1 MKSWALMKS
10 WTLVRSWLL
19 AFLVAVCAQ
28 SALATGMSA
37 QAAEPP
43 GNVIFFHPDGAG
55 VNHWTALRM
64 KEVGPDGR
72 LNWDLLPAM
81 AVYTGHMK
89 DALTGTSHGGAT
101 THAYG
106 VKVEGDSFGMD
117 GTTPITAASGREMSL
132 MQEALAGGR
141 AVGVV
146 QTGHIAEPGTA
157 VFLASSENRKNRD
170 EIAARVIGSGAQVIM
185 AGGEKYLLPE
195 GVNGV
200 HGAGAR
206 QDQRNLIE
214 EAKAAGYTIVYDA
227 EELAGLDLSQVEKL
241 LGVFAHEHTFSDQTE
256 EKNRFDNKDAYVEGA
271 PTVAQMA
278 RAALAILSRAPGG
291 FFLVVEEE
299 GSDNLANANHAAGT
313 LEALRRADEA
323 IGVLH
328 DFVRYNP
335 ATLMLMTS
343 DSDAGGMQVRGPD
356 PRYAIAPDESVPASE
371 TNGAPLDGVA
381 GRETPPFLSAPDQR
395 GKRWPFAIAWST
407 YHDVSG
413 GILVRAAGK
422 NAHKVYGVID
432 NTDVYAIMYETLF
445 GKKPGQ

>member
-1 MKSWALMKS
+1 MKAWA
-10 WTLVRSWLL
+10 L
-19 AFLVAVCAQ
+19 AFLVAVGLQ
-28 SALATGMSA
+28 TGLATAVAA
-37 QAAEPP
+37 QGTEPP

-72 LNWDLLPAM
+72 LNWDMLPAM

-106 VKVEGDSFGMD
+106 IKVVGDSFGMD
-117 GTTPITAASGREMSL
+117 GKQPITAASGRKMSL
-132 MQEALAGGR
+132 MQEAMAEGR
-141 AVGVV
+141 AVGIV

-157 VFLASSENRKNRD
+157 VFLASSEERKNRD
-170 EIAARVIGSGAQVIM
+170 EIAAKVIGSGAQVIM

-195 GVNGV
+195 GARGV
-200 HGAGAR
+200 HGEGAR
-206 QDQRNLIE
+206 KDDRNLIE
-214 EAKAAGYTIVYDA
+214 EAKAAGYEVVYTA
-227 EELAGLDLSQVEKL
+227 KALADLDLSGVDKL
-241 LGVFAHEHTFSDQTE
+241 LGVFAHEHTFNDQTE
-256 EKNRFDNKDAYVEGA
+256 EKNRFDKKHAYIEGA
-271 PTVAQMA
+271 PTVAEMA
-278 RAALAILSRAPGG
+278 RAALAILSRAESG

-299 GSDNLANANHAAGT
+299 GSDNLANANHASGT

-335 ATLMLMTS
+335 NTLMLMTS

-356 PRYAIAPDESVPASE
+356 PRYAVAPDEAVPAAE
-371 TNGAPLDGVA
+371 TNGAPVDGVA
-381 GRETPPFLSAPDQR
+381 GRETPPFMSAPDQR
-395 GKRWPFAIAWST
+395 GKRWPFAIAWSS
-407 YHDVSG
+407 YRDVAG

-422 NAHKVYGVID
+422 NAHKVHSVID
-432 NTDVYAIMYETLF
+432 NTEIYAIMYETLF

>member
-1 MKSWALMKS
+1 MKVWA
-10 WTLVRSWLL
+10 L
-19 AFLVAVCAQ
+19 AFLVAVSMQ
-28 SALATGMSA
+28 LGLAAGVAA
-37 QAAEPP
+37 QAIEPP

-64 KEVGPDGR
+64 MEVGPDGR
-72 LNWDLLPAM
+72 LNWDMLPAM

-106 VKVEGDSFGMD
+106 IKVGGDSFGMD
-117 GTTPITAASGREMSL
+117 GKQPITAASGRKMSL
-132 MQEALAGGR
+132 MQEALAEGR
-141 AVGVV
+141 AVGIV

-157 VFLASSENRKNRD
+157 VFLASSEKRKNRD
-170 EIAARVIGSGAQVIM
+170 EIAAKVIGSGAQVIM

-195 GVNGV
+195 GTRGV
-200 HGAGAR
+200 YGEGGRKDA
-206 QDQRNLIE
+206 RNLIE
-214 EAKAAGYTIVYDA
+214 EAKAAGYKVVYTAKALA
-227 EELAGLDLSQVEKL
+227 ELDLSGVDKL
-241 LGVFAHEHTFSDQTE
+241 LGVFAHEHTFNDQTE
-256 EKNRFDNKDAYVEGA
+256 EKNRFDKKQAYIDGA
-271 PTVAQMA
+271 PTVAEMA
-278 RAALAILSRAPGG
+278 RAALAILSRADGG

-335 ATLMLMTS
+335 NTLMLMTS

-356 PRYAIAPDESVPASE
+356 PRYAFKPDRSVPAAE
-371 TNGAPLDGVA
+371 NNGAPLDGVA

-395 GKRWPFAIAWST
+395 GKRWSFAIAWSS
-407 YHDVSG
+407 YRDVSG

-422 NAHKVYGVID
+422 NAHKVHGVID
-432 NTDVYAIMYETLF
+432 NTEIYAIMYETLF
-445 GKKPGQ
+445 GKKPGR

>member
-1 MKSWALMKS
+1 MKAWA
-10 WTLVRSWLL
+10 L
-19 AFLVAVCAQ
+19 AFLVAVGLQ
-28 SALATGMSA
+28 TGLATAVAA
-37 QAAEPP
+37 QGTEPP

-72 LNWDLLPAM
+72 LNWDMLPAM

-106 VKVEGDSFGMD
+106 IKVVGDSFGMD
-117 GTTPITAASGREMSL
+117 GKQPITAASGRKMSL
-132 MQEALAGGR
+132 MQEAMAEGR
-141 AVGVV
+141 AVGIV

-157 VFLASSENRKNRD
+157 VFLASSEERKNRD
-170 EIAARVIGSGAQVIM
+170 EIAAKVIGSGAQVIM

-195 GVNGV
+195 GTWGV
-200 HGAGAR
+200 HGEGAR
-206 QDQRNLIE
+206 KDERNLIE
-214 EAKAAGYTIVYDA
+214 EAKAAGYTVVYTA
-227 EELAGLDLSQVEKL
+227 KGLADLDLSGVDKL
-241 LGVFAHEHTFSDQTE
+241 LGVFAHEHTFNDQTE
-256 EKNRFDNKDAYVEGA
+256 EKNRFDKKQAYIDGA
-271 PTVAQMA
+271 PTVAEMA
-278 RAALAILSRAPGG
+278 RAALAILSRAESG

-299 GSDNLANANHAAGT
+299 GSDNLANANHASGT

-335 ATLMLMTS
+335 NTLMLMTS

-356 PRYAIAPDESVPASE
+356 PRYAVAPDEAVPAAE
-371 TNGAPLDGVA
+371 TNGAPVDGVA
-381 GRETPPFLSAPDQR
+381 GRETPPFMSAPDQR
-395 GKRWPFAIAWST
+395 GKRWPFAIAWSS
-407 YHDVSG
+407 YRDVAG

-422 NAHKVYGVID
+422 NAHKVHGVID
-432 NTDVYAIMYETLF
+432 NTEIYAIMYETLF